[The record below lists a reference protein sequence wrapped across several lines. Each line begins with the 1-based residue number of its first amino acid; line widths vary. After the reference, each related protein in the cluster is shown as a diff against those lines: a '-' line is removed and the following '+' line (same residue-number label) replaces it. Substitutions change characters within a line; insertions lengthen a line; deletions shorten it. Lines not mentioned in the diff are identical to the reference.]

1 MFTDFQFNEAHFHA
15 LEEGMARHTVMIS
28 MSRGQEVGTGTLL
41 SYGSTNLILTANH
54 ILREQRLSELRFGF
68 NHGGNLHAST
78 TSETATR
85 KPLPYYTLKFRERD
99 EIFRD
104 EKNDIAALIL
114 HPTEK
119 PRGVATFYD
128 ASALKPLAI
137 PDGKSVVFLGF
148 PVGNS
153 ADIGQGKRL
162 VSPVSEHSRYDSTLN
177 QSTYLPSSYNLN
189 CEFLLKYELIA
200 DGLRPHGFSGA
211 GAWCPLEPKGA
222 IWTPD
227 LILVGVITS
236 YLKDQQLLVL
246 AGLRAVVELL
256 SHV

>member
-1 MFTDFQFNEAHFHA
+1 MFTDFQFNEAHFNA
-15 LEEGMARHTVMIS
+15 LQERMARHTVIIS
-28 MSRGQEVGTGTLL
+28 MSGGREVGTGTLL
-41 SYGSTNLILTANH
+41 SYGSANLILTANH
-54 ILREQRLSELRFGF
+54 NLQQPHLSELRFGF
-68 NHGGNLHAST
+68 NHGGNLQAAT
-78 TSETATR
+78 TSETATNQ
-85 KPLPYYTLKFRERD
+85 PLPYYTLKFRDRD

-104 EKNDIAALIL
+104 KKNDIAALIL

-119 PRGVATFYD
+119 PRGVAAFYD

-153 ADIGQGKRL
+153 ADIRQGKWL

-177 QSTYLPSSYNLN
+177 QSKYLTSSYDPN
-189 CEFLLKYELIA
+189 CEFLLKYELLE
-200 DGLRPHGFSGA
+200 DGLRPHGFSGS
-211 GAWCPLEPKGA
+211 GAWCSLEPKGG

-227 LILVGVITS
+227 LILVGVITN
-236 YLKDQQLLVL
+236 YLKEHQLLVL

>member
-114 HPTEK
+114 HPTE
-119 PRGVATFYD
+119 
-128 ASALKPLAI
+128 
-137 PDGKSVVFLGF
+137 
-148 PVGNS
+148 
-153 ADIGQGKRL
+153 
-162 VSPVSEHSRYDSTLN
+162 
-177 QSTYLPSSYNLN
+177 
-189 CEFLLKYELIA
+189 
-200 DGLRPHGFSGA
+200 
-211 GAWCPLEPKGA
+211 
-222 IWTPD
+222 
-227 LILVGVITS
+227 
-236 YLKDQQLLVL
+236 
-246 AGLRAVVELL
+246 
-256 SHV
+256 